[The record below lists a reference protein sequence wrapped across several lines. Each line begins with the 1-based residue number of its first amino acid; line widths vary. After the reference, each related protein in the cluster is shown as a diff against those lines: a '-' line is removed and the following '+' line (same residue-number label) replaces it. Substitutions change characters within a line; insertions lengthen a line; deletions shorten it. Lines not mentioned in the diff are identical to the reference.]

1 MIDPSSDE
9 EIVDRIKRG
18 EVDRFEQLVERY
30 QKRLVNYIFR
40 MINDYEAALELSQ
53 DVFLKV
59 YSALDKYNPEFKFT
73 TWVHRIASNA
83 TIDWLRKK
91 RIDTLSMEIGGG
103 EDGPS
108 ISQQLPSPDL
118 SPLVNLEMRQLQQ
131 RIETAID
138 ELPLIYRELI
148 VLRHIN
154 DLSYDE
160 IAEALGLPLGTVKN
174 RIFRGR
180 EMLKVAL
187 ASDRSTGGGTHG

>member
-1 MIDPSSDE
+1 MMDPSSDE

-18 EVDRFEQLVERY
+18 EVDRFELLVERY

-59 YSALDKYNPEFKFT
+59 YSALEKYNPEFKFT

-103 EDGPS
+103 EDGPT
-108 ISQQLPSPDL
+108 ISQQLPSADL

-187 ASDRSTGGGTHG
+187 ASDKNRGGGTHG